1 MKLLNLII
9 IFLLIFFS
17 ESTASNKDSIVNQLN
32 KINNISFNFIQ
43 TIGDKEEKG
52 NCIIKYPKKI
62 FCEYKKKK
70 NRNKVL
76 VSNGS
81 SLVIKNNKQY
91 YRYPLKSTPF
101 ELLLDKDFIIN
112 KIRLSK
118 LKKIDNKYFFFQII
132 EKNSNINIFFSKKNF
147 GLIGWQVED
156 AYQNLAMTFIYD
168 KKINKIINENLF
180 KLPKQY

>member
-1 MKLLNLII
+1 MKLINLVI
-9 IFLLIFFS
+9 IFLIFFLAKS
-17 ESTASNKDSIVNQLN
+17 NASNKDSIINQLI

-52 NCIIKYPKKI
+52 NCVLEYPKKI
-62 FCEYKKKK
+62 YCEYKTRK
-70 NRNKVL
+70 NKIL

-101 ELLLDKDFIIN
+101 ELLLDKDFIIS

-118 LKKIDNKYFFFQII
+118 LNEVDDRYFFFQIV
-132 EKNSNINIFFSKKNF
+132 EKNSIINIFFSKKNF
-147 GLIGWQVED
+147 GLVGWQVED
-156 AYQNLAMTFIYD
+156 SYQNLAMTFIYD
-168 KKINKIINENLF
+168 KKINNIINEKLF
-180 KLPKQY
+180 ELPKQY